1 MEAKEMTI
9 VRFPT
14 ELGLEMEKAGGSSAT
29 HILTPRRMRAVGYV
43 RQSFGEMSQTRTS
56 PEGQKARIAACAD
69 DREWHLVHTYED
81 IGWSEE
87 DLDRPGLLALLS
99 SQDFEILVVDRTDRL
114 TRKKKDLNF
123 LLTLLEKRGIT
134 CVPATWS
141 WEPLAQYMRW
151 WYRLRA
157 NPVYAALDSVSE
169 ESRPSPA
176 KAHLASADESKPELT
191 RFPLRQTA

>member
-1 MEAKEMTI
+1 MTTI
-9 VRFPT
+9 ADFRM
-14 ELGLEMEKAGGSSAT
+14 ELGLEVEKAGGSSAA
-29 HILTPRRMRAVGYV
+29 HILMPRRMRAVGYL
-43 RQSFGEMSQTRTS
+43 RESFGEMGQTSTS
-56 PEGQKARIAACAD
+56 PEGQKARIVACAD
-69 DREWHLVHTYED
+69 AREWHLVHTYKD
-81 IGWSEE
+81 IGWSGE

-99 SQDFEILVVDRTDRL
+99 CQDFEILVVDRTDRL
-114 TRKKKDLNF
+114 TCKKKDLNF

-157 NPVYAALDSVSE
+157 NPVYAALDSGAE

-176 KAHLASADESKPELT
+176 SVDEPMPERT
-191 RFPLRQTA
+191 RFPLRQTAA